1 MSMHRY
7 YSSNELLLGL
17 SLVLISARKA
27 LMERLTCMMSIM
39 NIMRANDR
47 KIKTQSGTLSL
58 LQASS

>member
-1 MSMHRY
+1 MHRY

>member
-27 LMERLTCMMSIM
+27 LMEMLTCMMSIM